1 MSDKIKDVFTII
13 EHEGDKAV
21 WIKIGT
27 AFVNRDESITVSLNA
42 LPINGRLHIR
52 SGDVVKSNDEW
63 TKNFRATI
71 NLLKQTSAMKRKQ
84 EKIK

>member
-13 EHEGDKAV
+13 EHEGGKSV

-42 LPINGRLHIR
+42 LPVNGRLHIR
-52 SGDVVKSNDEW
+52 SGDVVKSNDDW
-63 TKNFRATI
+63 TFRATI
-71 NLLKQTSAMKRKQ
+71 NLLKQTSARKRKQ
-84 EKIK
+84 EIRK